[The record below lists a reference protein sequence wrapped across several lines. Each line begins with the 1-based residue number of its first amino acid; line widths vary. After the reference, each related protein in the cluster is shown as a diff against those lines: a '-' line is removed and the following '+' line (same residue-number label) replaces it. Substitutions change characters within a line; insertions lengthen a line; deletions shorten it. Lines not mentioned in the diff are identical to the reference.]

1 MADRTRCWFFG
12 CWSPERIEHDLFA
25 PRELSVQH
33 CLAGESWTFDCGYAP
48 GCGNT
53 RRGIASV
60 SRPRKPHPSELPQT
74 LGVWHRTV
82 VNGCTVIACWDRS
95 ADSRRNSN
103 AAFIVEGEHDI
114 ATALA
119 IARQHFPDQVARIL
133 TQFEEP
139 TQVENG

>member
-1 MADRTRCWFFG
+1 MADPTRCWFFG
-12 CWSPERIEHDLFA
+12 CWSPDKIGHFLWRSQFDHLRCC
-25 PRELSVQH
+25 P
-33 CLAGESWTFDCGYAP
+33 AGETWTFDMRDRLGA
-48 GCGNT
+48 GDIGQ
-53 RRGIASV
+53 
-60 SRPRKPHPSELPQT
+60 RK